1 MRKEGL
7 KMRTCELC
15 GENPA
20 NIHIRQIVN
29 GQESELFICSKCAEN
44 LQKKILSFLKVNNF
58 MTGMMQNVKPDK
70 DGKVCPVCKFD
81 IEKIRKLGKVGCAN
95 CYEVFEKELEPVL
108 HELNITRHKAAPE
121 ETKDERSESIFE
133 KIDKLQ
139 NDLNQAVI
147 DERYER
153 AAELRDEIA
162 LLKGDTHDNMAK
174 HRA

>member
-1 MRKEGL
+1 MRI
-7 KMRTCELC
+7 CDHC

-29 GQESELFICSKCAEN
+29 GEESEHYICSKCAEN
-44 LQKKILSFLKVNNF
+44 MQKKFLSFLKMNNY
-58 MTGMMQNVKPDK
+58 MTGMMQNIKPDEE
-70 DGKVCPVCKFD
+70 GKVCPVCKFD

-95 CYEVFEKELEPVL
+95 CYEVFAKELEPVL
-108 HELNITRHKAAPE
+108 DELNITRHKAEPE
-121 ETKDERSESIFE
+121 EAKGDDGENIFV

-139 NDLNQAVI
+139 SELNQAVI

-162 LLKGDTHDNMAK
+162 LLKGETHDNMAK

>member
-1 MRKEGL
+1 MRI
-7 KMRTCELC
+7 CEHC

-44 LQKKILSFLKVNNF
+44 LQKKFLSFLKMNSF

-81 IEKIRKLGKVGCAN
+81 IEKIRKLGKVGCAT

-108 HELNITRHKAAPE
+108 HELNIRRRKIAPE
-121 ETKDERSESIFE
+121 EAETQQGESIFD
-133 KIDKLQ
+133 KIEKLQ
-139 NDLNQAVI
+139 SELNQAVI